1 MIILLQKGGEDLS
14 TVNERLKSLR
24 ISLGMNQK
32 DFGERIEVAQTYL
45 SQIEKGDRP
54 VTDKI
59 SKIVCLQNWNG
70 KSVNEEWFLTGNG
83 EMFVPKTKNEQI
95 NEMLIDVLKCEDSDF
110 KKRLITAL
118 SKLDDTGWNALE
130 KFIDSIA
137 NQSQEE

>member
-1 MIILLQKGGEDLS
+1 MS
-14 TVNERLKSLR
+14 AVNERLKSLR

-59 SKIVCLQNWNG
+59 LKIVCLQNWNG

-83 EMFVPKTKNEQI
+83 EMFVPETKDEQI
-95 NEMLIDVLKCEDSDF
+95 TRLLSDVLKKENSDF
-110 KKRLITAL
+110 KRRLVTAL
-118 SKLDDTGWNALE
+118 SKLDDTGWKYLE
-130 KFIDSIA
+130 DFIDSISE
-137 NQSQEE
+137 NK

>member
-1 MIILLQKGGEDLS
+1 
-14 TVNERLKSLR
+14 
-24 ISLGMNQK
+24 MNQK

-83 EMFVPKTKNEQI
+83 EMFVPETKDEQI
-95 NEMLIDVLKCEDSDF
+95 T
-110 KKRLITAL
+110 RLL
-118 SKLDDTGWNALE
+118 
-130 KFIDSIA
+130 
-137 NQSQEE
+137 QMC

>member
-1 MIILLQKGGEDLS
+1 LS
-14 TVNERLKSLR
+14 AVNERLKSLR

-83 EMFVPKTKNEQI
+83 EMFVPETKDEQI
-95 NEMLIDVLKCEDSDF
+95 TRLLSDVLKKENSDF
-110 KKRLITAL
+110 KRRLVTAL
-118 SKLDDTGWNALE
+118 SKLDDTGWKYLE
-130 KFIDSIA
+130 DFIDSISE
-137 NQSQEE
+137 NK

>member
-14 TVNERLKSLR
+14 AVNKRLKSLR

-83 EMFVPKTKNEQI
+83 EMFVPETKDEQI
-95 NEMLIDVLKCEDSDF
+95 TRLLSDVLKKENSDF
-110 KKRLITAL
+110 KRRLVTAL
-118 SKLDDTGWNALE
+118 SKLDDTGWKYLE
-130 KFIDSIA
+130 DFIDSISE
-137 NQSQEE
+137 NK

>member
-83 EMFVPKTKNEQI
+83 EMFVPETKDEQI
-95 NEMLIDVLKCEDSDF
+95 SKMLADVLKCEDSDF
-110 KKRLITAL
+110 KKRLIVAL
-118 SKLDDTGWNALE
+118 SKMDDTGWNALE
-130 KFIDSIA
+130 KFIDSIT
-137 NQSQEE
+137 SQK

>member
-70 KSVNEEWFLTGNG
+70 KRVNEEWFLTGNG
-83 EMFVPKTKNEQI
+83 EMFVPEAKDEQI
-95 NEMLIDVLKCEDSDF
+95 TRLLSDVLKKENSDF
-110 KKRLITAL
+110 KRRLVTAL
-118 SKLDDTGWNALE
+118 SKLDDTGWKYLE
-130 KFIDSIA
+130 DFIDSISE
-137 NQSQEE
+137 NK

>member
-1 MIILLQKGGEDLS
+1 LS

-83 EMFVPKTKNEQI
+83 EMFVPETKDEQI
-95 NEMLIDVLKCEDSDF
+95 TRLLSDVLKKENSDF
-110 KKRLITAL
+110 KRRLVTAL
-118 SKLDDTGWNALE
+118 SKLDDTGWKYLE
-130 KFIDSIA
+130 DFIDSISE
-137 NQSQEE
+137 NK

>member
-1 MIILLQKGGEDLS
+1 MS

-83 EMFVPKTKNEQI
+83 EMFVPETKDEQI
-95 NEMLIDVLKCEDSDF
+95 TRLLSDVLKKENSDF
-110 KKRLITAL
+110 KRRLVTAL
-118 SKLDDTGWNALE
+118 SKLDDTGWKYLE
-130 KFIDSIA
+130 DFIDSISE
-137 NQSQEE
+137 NK

>member
-1 MIILLQKGGEDLS
+1 MS

-83 EMFVPKTKNEQI
+83 EMFVPETKDEQI
-95 NEMLIDVLKCEDSDF
+95 KRLLSDVLKKENSDF
-110 KKRLITAL
+110 KRRLVTAL
-118 SKLDDTGWNALE
+118 SKLDDTGWKYLE
-130 KFIDSIA
+130 DFIDSISE
-137 NQSQEE
+137 NK

>member
-1 MIILLQKGGEDLS
+1 MS

-45 SQIEKGDRP
+45 SQIEKGDRH

-83 EMFVPKTKNEQI
+83 EMFVPETKDEQI
-95 NEMLIDVLKCEDSDF
+95 TRLLSDVLKKENSDF
-110 KKRLITAL
+110 KRRLVTAL
-118 SKLDDTGWNALE
+118 SKLDDTGWKYLE
-130 KFIDSIA
+130 DFIDSISE
-137 NQSQEE
+137 NK

>member
-1 MIILLQKGGEDLS
+1 
-14 TVNERLKSLR
+14 
-24 ISLGMNQK
+24 MNQK

-83 EMFVPKTKNEQI
+83 EMFVPETKDEQI
-95 NEMLIDVLKCEDSDF
+95 TRLLSDVLKKENSDF
-110 KKRLITAL
+110 KRRLVTTL
-118 SKLDDTGWNALE
+118 SKLDDTGWKYLE
-130 KFIDSIA
+130 DFIDSISE
-137 NQSQEE
+137 NK

>member
-59 SKIVCLQNWNG
+59 
-70 KSVNEEWFLTGNG
+70 GNG
-83 EMFVPKTKNEQI
+83 EMFVPETKDEQI
-95 NEMLIDVLKCEDSDF
+95 TRLLSDVLKKENSDF
-110 KKRLITAL
+110 KRRLVTAL
-118 SKLDDTGWNALE
+118 SKLDDTGWKYLE
-130 KFIDSIA
+130 DFIDSISE
-137 NQSQEE
+137 NK

>member
-1 MIILLQKGGEDLS
+1 MQKGGEDLS

-83 EMFVPKTKNEQI
+83 EMFVPETKDEQI
-95 NEMLIDVLKCEDSDF
+95 TRLLSDVLKKENSDF
-110 KKRLITAL
+110 KRRLVTAL
-118 SKLDDTGWNALE
+118 SKLDDTGWKYLE
-130 KFIDSIA
+130 DFIDSISE
-137 NQSQEE
+137 NK

>member
-14 TVNERLKSLR
+14 AVNERLKSLR

-83 EMFVPKTKNEQI
+83 EMFVPETKDEQI
-95 NEMLIDVLKCEDSDF
+95 TRLLSYVLKKENSDF
-110 KKRLITAL
+110 KRRLVTAL
-118 SKLDDTGWNALE
+118 SKLDDTGWKYLE
-130 KFIDSIA
+130 DFIDSISE
-137 NQSQEE
+137 NK

>member
-1 MIILLQKGGEDLS
+1 MS
-14 TVNERLKSLR
+14 AVNERLKSLR

-59 SKIVCLQNWNG
+59 SKIVCLLNWNG

-83 EMFVPKTKNEQI
+83 EMFVPETKDEQI
-95 NEMLIDVLKCEDSDF
+95 TRLLSDVLKKENSDF
-110 KKRLITAL
+110 KRRLVTAL
-118 SKLDDTGWNALE
+118 SKLDDTGWKYLE
-130 KFIDSIA
+130 DFIDSISE
-137 NQSQEE
+137 NK

>member
-83 EMFVPKTKNEQI
+83 EMFVPETQDEQI
-95 NEMLIDVLKCEDSDF
+95 TRLLSDVLKKENSDF
-110 KKRLITAL
+110 KRRLVTAL
-118 SKLDDTGWNALE
+118 SKLDDTGWKYLE
-130 KFIDSIA
+130 DFIDSISE
-137 NQSQEE
+137 NK

>member
-14 TVNERLKSLR
+14 AVNERLKSLR
-24 ISLGMNQK
+24 MSLGMNQK

-83 EMFVPKTKNEQI
+83 EMFVPETKDEQI
-95 NEMLIDVLKCEDSDF
+95 TRLLSDVLKKENSDF
-110 KKRLITAL
+110 KRRLVTAL
-118 SKLDDTGWNALE
+118 SKLDDTGWKYLE
-130 KFIDSIA
+130 DFIDSISE
-137 NQSQEE
+137 NK

>member
-14 TVNERLKSLR
+14 AVNERLKSLR

-83 EMFVPKTKNEQI
+83 EMFVPETKDEQI
-95 NEMLIDVLKCEDSDF
+95 TRLLSDVLKKENSDF
-110 KKRLITAL
+110 KKRLVTAL
-118 SKLDDTGWNALE
+118 SKLDDTGWKYLE
-130 KFIDSIA
+130 DFIDSISE
-137 NQSQEE
+137 NK

>member
-1 MIILLQKGGEDLS
+1 MS

-83 EMFVPKTKNEQI
+83 EMFVPETKDEQI
-95 NEMLIDVLKCEDSDF
+95 TRLLSDVLKKENNDF
-110 KKRLITAL
+110 KRRLVTAL
-118 SKLDDTGWNALE
+118 SKLDDTGWKYLE
-130 KFIDSIA
+130 DFIDSISE
-137 NQSQEE
+137 NK

>member
-14 TVNERLKSLR
+14 AVNERLKSLR

-83 EMFVPKTKNEQI
+83 EMFVPETKDEQI
-95 NEMLIDVLKCEDSDF
+95 TRLLSDVLKKENSDF
-110 KKRLITAL
+110 KRRLVTAL
-118 SKLDDTGWNALE
+118 SKLDDTGWKYLE
-130 KFIDSIA
+130 DFIDSI
-137 NQSQEE
+137 S

>member
-83 EMFVPKTKNEQI
+83 EMFVPETKDEQI
-95 NEMLIDVLKCEDSDF
+95 TRLLSDVLKKGNSDF
-110 KKRLITAL
+110 KRRLVTAL
-118 SKLDDTGWNALE
+118 SKLDDTGWKYLE
-130 KFIDSIA
+130 DFIDSISE
-137 NQSQEE
+137 NK

>member
-32 DFGERIEVAQTYL
+32 DFGERIEIAQTYL

-83 EMFVPKTKNEQI
+83 EMFVPETKDEQI
-95 NEMLIDVLKCEDSDF
+95 TRLLSDVLKKENSDF
-110 KKRLITAL
+110 KRRLVTAL
-118 SKLDDTGWNALE
+118 SKLDDTGWKYLE
-130 KFIDSIA
+130 DFIDSISE
-137 NQSQEE
+137 NK

>member
-83 EMFVPKTKNEQI
+83 EMFVPETKDEQI
-95 NEMLIDVLKCEDSDF
+95 TRLLSDVLKKENSEF
-110 KKRLITAL
+110 KRRLVTAL
-118 SKLDDTGWNALE
+118 SKLDDTGWKYLE
-130 KFIDSIA
+130 DFIDSISE
-137 NQSQEE
+137 NK

>member
-14 TVNERLKSLR
+14 AVNERLKSLR

-70 KSVNEEWFLTGNG
+70 KSVNEECFLTGNG
-83 EMFVPKTKNEQI
+83 EMFVPETKDEQI
-95 NEMLIDVLKCEDSDF
+95 TRLLSDVLKKENSDF
-110 KKRLITAL
+110 KRRLVTAL
-118 SKLDDTGWNALE
+118 SKLDDTGWKYLE
-130 KFIDSIA
+130 DFIDSISE
-137 NQSQEE
+137 NK

>member
-70 KSVNEEWFLTGNG
+70 KRVNGNG
-83 EMFVPKTKNEQI
+83 EMFVPETKDEQI
-95 NEMLIDVLKCEDSDF
+95 TRLLSDVLKKENSDF
-110 KKRLITAL
+110 KRRLVTAL
-118 SKLDDTGWNALE
+118 SKLDDTGWKYLE
-130 KFIDSIA
+130 DFIDSISE
-137 NQSQEE
+137 NK

>member
-83 EMFVPKTKNEQI
+83 EMFVPETKDEQI
-95 NEMLIDVLKCEDSDF
+95 TRLLSDVLKKENSDF
-110 KKRLITAL
+110 KRRLVTAL
-118 SKLDDTGWNALE
+118 SKLDDTGWKYLE
-130 KFIDSIA
+130 DFIDSISE
-137 NQSQEE
+137 NK

>member
-1 MIILLQKGGEDLS
+1 VIILLQKGGEDLS
-14 TVNERLKSLR
+14 AVNERLKSLR

-83 EMFVPKTKNEQI
+83 EMFVPETKDEQI
-95 NEMLIDVLKCEDSDF
+95 TRLLSDVLKKENSDF
-110 KKRLITAL
+110 KRRLVTAL
-118 SKLDDTGWNALE
+118 SKLDDTGWKYLE
-130 KFIDSIA
+130 DFIDSISE
-137 NQSQEE
+137 NK

>member
-14 TVNERLKSLR
+14 AVNERLKSLR

-83 EMFVPKTKNEQI
+83 EMFVPETKDEQI
-95 NEMLIDVLKCEDSDF
+95 TRLLSDVLKKENSDF
-110 KKRLITAL
+110 KRRLVTAL
-118 SKLDDTGWNALE
+118 SKLDDTGWKYLE
-130 KFIDSIA
+130 DFIDSISE
-137 NQSQEE
+137 NK

>member
-1 MIILLQKGGEDLS
+1 VIILLQKGGEDLS

-83 EMFVPKTKNEQI
+83 EMFVPETKDEQI
-95 NEMLIDVLKCEDSDF
+95 TRLLSDVLKKENSDF
-110 KKRLITAL
+110 KRRLVTAL
-118 SKLDDTGWNALE
+118 SKLDDTGWKYLE
-130 KFIDSIA
+130 DFIDSISE
-137 NQSQEE
+137 NK

>member
-1 MIILLQKGGEDLS
+1 MS

-83 EMFVPKTKNEQI
+83 EMFVPETKDEQI
-95 NEMLIDVLKCEDSDF
+95 SKMLADVLKCEDSDF
-110 KKRLITAL
+110 KKRLIVAL
-118 SKLDDTGWNALE
+118 SKMDDTGWNALE
-130 KFIDSIA
+130 KFIDSIT
-137 NQSQEE
+137 SQK

>member
-14 TVNERLKSLR
+14 AVNERLKSLR

-45 SQIEKGDRP
+45 SQIEKGGRP

-83 EMFVPKTKNEQI
+83 EMFVPETKDEQI
-95 NEMLIDVLKCEDSDF
+95 TRLLSDVLKKENSDF
-110 KKRLITAL
+110 KRRLVTAL
-118 SKLDDTGWNALE
+118 SKLDDTGWKYLE
-130 KFIDSIA
+130 DFIDSISE
-137 NQSQEE
+137 NK

>member
-1 MIILLQKGGEDLS
+1 MS

-83 EMFVPKTKNEQI
+83 EMFVPETKDRQI
-95 NEMLIDVLKCEDSDF
+95 TRLLSDVLKKENSDF
-110 KKRLITAL
+110 KRRLVTAL
-118 SKLDDTGWNALE
+118 SKLDDTGWKYLE
-130 KFIDSIA
+130 DFIDSISE
-137 NQSQEE
+137 NK

>member
-1 MIILLQKGGEDLS
+1 MS

-70 KSVNEEWFLTGNG
+70 QSVNEEWFLTGNG
-83 EMFVPKTKNEQI
+83 EMFVPETKDEQI
-95 NEMLIDVLKCEDSDF
+95 TRLLSDVLKKENSDF
-110 KKRLITAL
+110 KRRLVTAL
-118 SKLDDTGWNALE
+118 SKLDDTGWKYLE
-130 KFIDSIA
+130 DFIDSISE
-137 NQSQEE
+137 NK

>member
-14 TVNERLKSLR
+14 AVNERLKSLR

-83 EMFVPKTKNEQI
+83 EMFVPETKDKQI
-95 NEMLIDVLKCEDSDF
+95 TRLLSDVLKKENSDF
-110 KKRLITAL
+110 KRRLVTAL
-118 SKLDDTGWNALE
+118 SKLDDTGWKYLE
-130 KFIDSIA
+130 DFIDSISE
-137 NQSQEE
+137 NK

>member
-1 MIILLQKGGEDLS
+1 MS

-32 DFGERIEVAQTYL
+32 DFEERIEFAQTYL
-45 SQIEKGDRP
+45 KKIKKGDRP

-83 EMFVPKTKNEQI
+83 EMFVPETKDEQI
-95 NEMLIDVLKCEDSDF
+95 TRLLSDVLKKENSDF
-110 KKRLITAL
+110 KRRLVTAL
-118 SKLDDTGWNALE
+118 SKLDDTGWKYLE
-130 KFIDSIA
+130 DFIDSISE
-137 NQSQEE
+137 NK

>member
-1 MIILLQKGGEDLS
+1 VIILLQKGGEGLS

-83 EMFVPKTKNEQI
+83 EMFVPETKDEQI
-95 NEMLIDVLKCEDSDF
+95 TRLLSDVLKKENSDF
-110 KKRLITAL
+110 KRRLVTAL
-118 SKLDDTGWNALE
+118 SKLDDTGWKYLE
-130 KFIDSIA
+130 DFIDSISE
-137 NQSQEE
+137 NK

>member
-83 EMFVPKTKNEQI
+83 EMFVPETKDGQI
-95 NEMLIDVLKCEDSDF
+95 TRLLSDVLKKENSDF
-110 KKRLITAL
+110 KRRLVTAL
-118 SKLDDTGWNALE
+118 SKLDDTGWKYLE
-130 KFIDSIA
+130 DFIDSISE
-137 NQSQEE
+137 NK

>member
-1 MIILLQKGGEDLS
+1 MQKGGEDLS
-14 TVNERLKSLR
+14 AVNERLKSLR

-83 EMFVPKTKNEQI
+83 EMFVPETKDEQI
-95 NEMLIDVLKCEDSDF
+95 TRLLSDVLKKENSDF
-110 KKRLITAL
+110 KRRLVTAL
-118 SKLDDTGWNALE
+118 SKLDDTGWKYLE
-130 KFIDSIA
+130 DFIDSISE
-137 NQSQEE
+137 NK